1 MDKIQR
7 DVQGK
12 FHCHPIENIFSC
24 WKNEL
29 TREEEKKEEYLQLDK
44 MTKAKSLIQIRVL
57 SQKKKMYN

>member
-44 MTKAKSLIQIRVL
+44 MTKA
-57 SQKKKMYN
+57 NP